1 MGNEHGGSGSFLTDQ
16 QRGLMAAIL
25 DGIIPREGDF
35 PGAGELGV
43 ADHIDET
50 VAGSKDLKR
59 LFAEG
64 LKSVV
69 SMSHKEYGRDFG
81 SLSADER
88 VHVLEHIES
97 DQPAFFEE
105 LIHHAYAGYY
115 INPEVLRVKGLQLS
129 PPMPKGYALEPF
141 DLSLLESVKKRGQVY
156 RDV

>member
-1 MGNEHGGSGSFLTDQ
+1 MADEHGGSGSFLTDQ

-43 ADHIDET
+43 AEHLDKA
-50 VAGSKDLKR
+50 VAGTKDLRR

-69 SMSHKEYGRDFG
+69 SMSHQEYGKDFV
-81 SLSADER
+81 SLSAGER

-97 DQPAFFEE
+97 DEPEFFEE
-105 LIHHAYAGYY
+105 LVHHAYAGYY
-115 INPEVLRVKGLQLS
+115 ISPEVLRVKGLELS
-129 PPMPKGYALEPF
+129 PPMPKGYPLKPF
-141 DLSLLESVKKRGQVY
+141 DLSLLESVKKRGQLY
-156 RDV
+156 REV